1 MVAMTTAKLFDISE
15 LRLYVDITGLAM
27 AFALKIWDVKMM
39 FWLEVKWSLFLAMV
53 RAVFHTVPL
62 LHYPLVQL
70 GVTAGPQ
77 GFTLTTG

>member
-1 MVAMTTAKLFDISE
+1 MH
-15 LRLYVDITGLAM
+15 ITGLAT

-39 FWLEVKWSLFLAMV
+39 FWLEVKWSLLAMV

-62 LHYPLVQL
+62 LHDPLVQL
-70 GVTAGPQ
+70 GVTAGLQ